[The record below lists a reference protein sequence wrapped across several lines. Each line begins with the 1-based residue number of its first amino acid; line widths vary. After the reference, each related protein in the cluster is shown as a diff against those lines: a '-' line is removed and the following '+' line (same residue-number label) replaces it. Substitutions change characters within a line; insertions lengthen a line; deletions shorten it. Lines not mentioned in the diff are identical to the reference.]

1 MLFFITQRE
10 SERTWPRNEKNML
23 VKELD
28 SSFEYKVQRQSVATE
43 KWIIHDVTSVKYNK
57 ENEIVSQ
64 IVNIFP
70 RLNIVKFQQNQKYNS
85 RINPPLLE
93 QIFWFKITKP
103 FKPLM
108 SRTRNMILLDPM
120 NLVPL
125 LVPSWVHILQAWEK
139 WKSRQNLNKCILS
152 DIRFV
157 YNALKTPK

>member
-1 MLFFITQRE
+1 
-10 SERTWPRNEKNML
+10 ML

-93 QIFWFKITKP
+93 QIF
-103 FKPLM
+103 
-108 SRTRNMILLDPM
+108 
-120 NLVPL
+120 
-125 LVPSWVHILQAWEK
+125 
-139 WKSRQNLNKCILS
+139 
-152 DIRFV
+152 
-157 YNALKTPK
+157 